1 MALGLMAL
9 GLTYLWGVI
18 DEVPYVSQPNS
29 SLSNGSL
36 HAIIG
41 LLLCLTA
48 LSLTAL
54 YLTAISPTDLRL
66 TDLWSAVDGE
76 PYVSLPYGSPH
87 NGSLPYSSQP
97 NSSDLTALGPTDLR
111 LTVFWSVIDGVPN
124 VSVPNGSP
132 PNCSLPN
139 GSLPNGCLLTAFCK
153 TAWGQKDLHLTA
165 LWSVVDGVP

>member
-1 MALGLMAL
+1 MAL

-18 DEVPYVSQPNS
+18 DEVPYVSEPNS

-48 LSLTAL
+48 
-54 YLTAISPTDLRL
+54 LRL

-124 VSVPNGSP
+124 GSVPNGSP

-165 LWSVVDGVP
+165 LWSVVDGVPYISLLYGSST